1 MPATLGSSPSAI
13 RQIIRMSTS
22 SPPVLLLRLLRLLR
36 PRHRTG
42 LKRMIPPSSTAALGL
57 RIFSQAIVA
66 AAPFGRR
73 RQARARPLRSAGRRS
88 TGSAIATDRPESSV
102 STSTERDYEH
112 RHLRFLDPS
121 ANRDLPKNRTAD
133 RNPNT

>member
-22 SPPVLLLRLLRLLR
+22 SPPVLLLRLLR

-57 RIFSQAIVA
+57 RIFSQVTVA

-73 RQARARPLRSAGRRS
+73 RQARARPLRSPGRRS

-121 ANRDLPKNRTAD
+121 ANRDLPKDRT
-133 RNPNT
+133 